1 MNAITVCMAL
11 KYKNPCPDCFSET
24 GHSIV
29 MKDTPTGNAKCPN
42 CNGEFSKDEDGFW
55 KRKK

>member
-1 MNAITVCMAL
+1 MAL